1 MIEREWPP
9 GHRLFSEGDLHLAF
23 DPPEGKRMPAI
34 LCKINAAAETLT
46 VLRIKIFD
54 SDEKALAWF
63 AAERLKRAQ

>member
-34 LCKINAAAETLT
+34 LCRINPKAETLT
-46 VLRIKIFD
+46 VLRVELFD
-54 SDEKALAWF
+54 SDEAALSWF
-63 AAERLKRAQ
+63 AAQRRKLGH